1 MGWEEILD
9 AEGADMADAYNDSL
23 PEETY
28 ETAKVYDPEQD
39 KKSEMDSMRRLVESY
54 EEEKDRIEYICD
66 FEGVPDV
73 LVYDAYKDDIFE
85 DVISEELLGP
95 DISFVDMSHDQLM
108 KAWTKFGQDINQVR
122 CTLACAEQDIQI
134 LMNLADDE
142 AKSVLSSYKNEIKK
156 EYEEVSRCCDGIGK
170 EFENMTLNDQI
181 AKLADLVLNVYKSEE
196 ILKLI
201 EVNIHCLMGY
211 RGCYGA
217 QIPKDMEDKY
227 QEKYNAIVNKR

>member
-28 ETAKVYDPEQD
+28 ETVKVYDPEQD

-142 AKSVLSSYKNEIKK
+142 AKSVLSSYKMRLKRNMKK
-156 EYEEVSRCCDGIGK
+156 FPGVVMALGK
-170 EFENMTLNDQI
+170 
-181 AKLADLVLNVYKSEE
+181 S
-196 ILKLI
+196 LKI
-201 EVNIHCLMGY
+201 
-211 RGCYGA
+211 
-217 QIPKDMEDKY
+217 
-227 QEKYNAIVNKR
+227 

>member
-28 ETAKVYDPEQD
+28 ETVKVYDPEQD

-73 LVYDAYKDDIFE
+73 LVYDAYKDDIVE

-108 KAWTKFGQDINQVR
+108 KAWTKFGQD
-122 CTLACAEQDIQI
+122 A
-134 LMNLADDE
+134 
-142 AKSVLSSYKNEIKK
+142 
-156 EYEEVSRCCDGIGK
+156 
-170 EFENMTLNDQI
+170 
-181 AKLADLVLNVYKSEE
+181 LVLQVVVVVKVRGKLTRYEADKLKVSLQVALSQVEE
-196 ILKLI
+196 
-201 EVNIHCLMGY
+201 
-211 RGCYGA
+211 
-217 QIPKDMEDKY
+217 
-227 QEKYNAIVNKR
+227 

>member
-28 ETAKVYDPEQD
+28 ETVKVYDPEQD

-95 DISFVDMSHDQLM
+95 DI
-108 KAWTKFGQDINQVR
+108 
-122 CTLACAEQDIQI
+122 
-134 LMNLADDE
+134 
-142 AKSVLSSYKNEIKK
+142 
-156 EYEEVSRCCDGIGK
+156 
-170 EFENMTLNDQI
+170 
-181 AKLADLVLNVYKSEE
+181 
-196 ILKLI
+196 
-201 EVNIHCLMGY
+201 
-211 RGCYGA
+211 
-217 QIPKDMEDKY
+217 
-227 QEKYNAIVNKR
+227 